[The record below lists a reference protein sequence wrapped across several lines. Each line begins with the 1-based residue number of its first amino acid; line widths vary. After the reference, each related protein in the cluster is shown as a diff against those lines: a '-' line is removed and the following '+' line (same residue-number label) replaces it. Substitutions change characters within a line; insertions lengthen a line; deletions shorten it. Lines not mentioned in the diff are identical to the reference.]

1 MNLLRSMC
9 CLFGRSLG
17 RGTEADSRLQA
28 EAPGDQRDDANNG
41 TQSER
46 PSVLRL
52 DRVDTLA

>member
-9 CLFGRSLG
+9 CLFGRSL
-17 RGTEADSRLQA
+17 GTEADSRLQA